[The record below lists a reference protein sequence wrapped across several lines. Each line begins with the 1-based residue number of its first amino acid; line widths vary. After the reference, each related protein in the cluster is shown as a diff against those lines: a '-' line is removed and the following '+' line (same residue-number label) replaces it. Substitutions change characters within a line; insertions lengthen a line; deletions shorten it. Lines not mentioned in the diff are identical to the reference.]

1 MADSRPA
8 QQHGILVVDKPK
20 GPTSARVV
28 EMIKRQLGQ
37 KKIGHAGTLDPM
49 AEGVLVVM
57 LGRGT
62 KIGPYLLEGDKTYR
76 GRLRLGQTTD
86 TYDAEGEITAEVPW
100 ENVAENDIREQVASW
115 LELTSQE
122 VPPFSAAKHA
132 GKPLYELARKGMD
145 VPVKTKPV
153 NILEAEVLEMDL
165 PFVEFRVRVSS
176 GVYIRSLVHSL
187 GKRIGC
193 GAILTALTREYSRPF
208 GIDEARKLDDL
219 LEEPERFSERV
230 IPMADALRGFPR
242 ILLSGEMSE
251 KVRLGM
257 RLRADAL
264 PPAEA
269 GKEAAPGDR
278 VLFLDPEGESLAVC
292 EAGLFDGELRWA
304 ILRGLW

>member
-8 QQHGILVVDKPK
+8 QQHGVLIVDKPK

-37 KKIGHAGTLDPM
+37 RKIGHAGTLDPM

-86 TYDAEGEITAEVPW
+86 TYDAEGAI
-100 ENVAENDIREQVASW
+100 VAEAPWDAVTTVDISEEVASW
-115 LELTSQE
+115 LLLTSQE
-122 VPPFSAAKHA
+122 VPPYSAAKHE

-153 NILEAEVLEMDL
+153 NILEADVLSVDL

-193 GAILTALTREYSRPF
+193 GAVLTALTREYSRPF
-208 GIDEARKLDDL
+208 GIVEARKLDDL
-219 LEEPERFSERV
+219 LAEPERFPERV

-242 ILLSGEMSE
+242 IFLSGEMAE
-251 KVRLGM
+251 KARLGM
-257 RLRADAL
+257 RLAVSAL
-264 PPAEA
+264 PPAQA
-269 GKEAAPGDR
+269 GKGAVPGDR
-278 VLFLDPEGESLAVC
+278 VLFLDPEGEALAVC
-292 EAGLFDGELRWA
+292 ETRLIDGELRWA

>member
-1 MADSRPA
+1 MTDSRPT
-8 QQHGILVVDKPK
+8 QQHGVLIVDKPK

-86 TYDAEGEITAEVPW
+86 TYDAEGEIVAEAPW
-100 ENVAENDIREQVASW
+100 ENVAAGDIDAQVASW
-115 LELTSQE
+115 LALTSQE
-122 VPPFSAAKHA
+122 VPPYSAAKHE

-153 NILEAEVLEMDL
+153 NILEAEVLSVDL
-165 PFVEFRVRVSS
+165 PSAEFRVRVSS

-193 GAILTALTREYSRPF
+193 GAVLTALTREYSRPF

-219 LEEPERFSERV
+219 LAEPERFPERV

-242 ILLSGEMSE
+242 ISLSGEMAE
-251 KVRLGM
+251 KARLGM
-257 RLRADAL
+257 RLTASAL
-264 PPAEA
+264 PPAQA
-269 GKEAAPGDR
+269 GREAASGDR
-278 VLFLDPEGESLAVC
+278 VLFLDPEGEALAVC
-292 EAGLFDGELRWA
+292 EARLIDGELRWA